1 MFKLYPALILFLFQT
16 GITGNLLVVLVVLTR
31 KHMRTTTNM
40 YIVNMAI
47 ADIVMCLGKYNKLSK
62 NLDLKVVSPPSQ
74 GPKTRPT
81 VLHCQAP
88 YTRL

>member
-47 ADIVMCLGKYNKLSK
+47 ADIVMCLGKYNKISK
-62 NLDLKVVSPPSQ
+62 NLDLKIVPPPSK
-74 GPKTRPT
+74 GPK
-81 VLHCQAP
+81 VC
-88 YTRL
+88 